1 MPLSAIT
8 SQAIATRDDLQN
20 NASSSEASSA
30 KTSNVKTDLAT
41 RIKENNFFENF
52 LSRSTKSNKVEAKN
66 LETRLVDIKQ
76 KASLVMNHPLPS
88 VVKDYVS
95 EIKSFITDVKDH
107 AYEHQ
112 KNDKNLFEKMNLID
126 EKLVEIS
133 DKLLEEQKK
142 EIDLVASLGDLQG
155 LLVDFYI

>member
-52 LSRSTKSNKVEAKN
+52 LSRSTKANKVEAKN

-112 KNDKNLFEKMNLID
+112 KMTKIYL
-126 EKLVEIS
+126 
-133 DKLLEEQKK
+133 KK
-142 EIDLVASLGDLQG
+142 
-155 LLVDFYI
+155 